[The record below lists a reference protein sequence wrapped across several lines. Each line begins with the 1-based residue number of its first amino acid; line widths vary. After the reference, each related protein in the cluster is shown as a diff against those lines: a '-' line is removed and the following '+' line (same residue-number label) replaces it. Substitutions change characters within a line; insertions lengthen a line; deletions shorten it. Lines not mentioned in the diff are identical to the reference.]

1 MSKYLFF
8 DTETTGLP
16 RDYKAPSSDTRNWPR
31 MVQLAWI
38 LTDENGTRLNERN
51 RIVKPEGFTIPAEA
65 AGLHG
70 ITTERAMEEGQ
81 PLTEVISQFLT
92 DLGEAGF
99 IVGHNIAFD
108 KKIVGAELVRLGRED
123 VMPGKR
129 SLCTMMASIDYCK
142 LPGPY
147 GFKYPKLEELH
158 RKLFG
163 RGFEDAHNAL
173 NDICATEKCFWD

>member
-1 MSKYLFF
+1 M
-8 DTETTGLP
+8 
-16 RDYKAPSSDTRNWPR
+16 
-31 MVQLAWI
+31 
-38 LTDENGTRLNERN
+38 
-51 RIVKPEGFTIPAEA
+51 
-65 AGLHG
+65 
-70 ITTERAMEEGQ
+70 
-81 PLTEVISQFLT
+81 
-92 DLGEAGF
+92 
-99 IVGHNIAFD
+99 GHNIAFD

-173 NDICATEKCFWD
+173 NDICATEKCFWELRKRQLI